1 MFFAAKYLVMRGPA
15 CAKPELRYGGGRLV
29 PRIHYLTTK
38 ITKDTKLVLRLNP
51 FVNLVLFVV
60 N

>member
-1 MFFAAKYLVMRGPA
+1 MRGPA

-51 FVNLVLFVV
+51 FVNFVLFVLFVV